1 MKLNQP
7 WIILCLLPLL
17 ILLSSFVLKEE
28 GKKNKSVNPY
38 LGTSNLSGGLIK
50 KQVFDSLIKQGLTAK
65 DSLGKPCK
73 VLGFTFSYGER
84 NIYEDAN
91 GRPTVMT
98 DYLSEY
104 CIGDTLSTAFQN
116 FVFKDN
122 RTKHG
127 DTLYFD
133 QIKIKDTKGVI
144 SINNKMRF
152 ILTK

>member
-1 MKLNQP
+1 MNKP
-7 WIILCLLPLL
+7 WIVLYLFPIL
-17 ILLSSFVLKEE
+17 IVLSSFEIGE
-28 GKKNKSVNPY
+28 DGKKLKAVNPY
-38 LGTSNLSGGLIK
+38 LGISNLNGGLIK
-50 KQVFDSLIKQGLTAK
+50 KQIFDSLIKQGLTAK

-133 QIKIKDTKGVI
+133 HIKIRDTKGVI